1 MSVWFEPPAR
11 HGARVRGRPVL
22 SAHLMAS
29 TTEELIAFAARIGLR
44 EEWIQHRGEVKEH
57 FDLMGEAK
65 CDAAERAGAER
76 VDRREFVARMM
87 ARRKAL
93 DTP

>member
-1 MSVWFEPPAR
+1 VSVWFETPAR
-11 HGARVRGRPVL
+11 HGARVRGRSVL

-57 FDLMGEAK
+57 FDLLGEAK
-65 CDAAERAGAER
+65 CEAAEKAGAER
-76 VDRREFVARMM
+76 VTRAELVARMR
-87 ARRKAL
+87 ARRA
-93 DTP
+93 